1 MGAAMSS
8 SRFVSVRG
16 LRAAV
21 AGASVLLLAACPVP
35 TLGVPRE
42 CRLPEG
48 VSLLRLTDL
57 DPTIVV
63 DLRYATTNNFT
74 GDTLPGYE
82 TVRDRHTPTAVLRP
96 EAARAL
102 ARVQQRLREQGV
114 GLKVYDAYRP
124 QRATRAM
131 VFWAERTN
139 NGRLL
144 TEGYIARDSNHNRG
158 NTVDLTLVSLTDS
171 TELNMGT
178 PYDTFTADAH
188 TANATGEAAANRRRL
203 VEAMAAEGWQNY
215 EKEWWHFTLRNGSP
229 RPLDAPLSCF

>member
-16 LRAAV
+16 LRAAL
-21 AGASVLLLAACPVP
+21 AGASVLLLAGCPVP

-42 CRLPEG
+42 CVLPEG
-48 VSLLRLTDL
+48 VSLLRVTDL
-57 DPTIVV
+57 DPSIVV

-102 ARVQQRLREQGV
+102 ARVQQRLRDQGL
-114 GLKVYDAYRP
+114 GL
-124 QRATRAM
+124 
-131 VFWAERTN
+131 
-139 NGRLL
+139 
-144 TEGYIARDSNHNRG
+144 ARDSNHNRG
-158 NTVDLTLVSLTDS
+158 NTVDLTLVSLADS
-171 TELNMGT
+171 AELNMGT
-178 PYDTFTADAH
+178 PYDTFTTDAH